1 MEANHNILK
10 IDPDFEKH
18 YPGASPTA
26 TEAAMNL
33 VRTADLLVKR
43 ISDLVQPF
51 GLSPSSALALS
62 IIADAEVPLPP
73 NEIAERLIISRA
85 TITGLLDSLER
96 RGYVRRMPHS
106 SDRRMLLIEP
116 TESGRNIA
124 NEFRLVVH
132 RQQKEWLAALTESE
146 QGQLVDTLHRLQSA
160 LADDKD

>member
-1 MEANHNILK
+1 MEANYNLVK
-10 IDPDFEKH
+10 IDSDFEKH
-18 YPGASPTA
+18 YPGASRTA

-51 GLSPSSALALS
+51 GLSPSSALALG

-96 RGYVRRMPHS
+96 KGYVRRMPHS

-116 TESGRNIA
+116 TESGRNVA
-124 NEFRLVVH
+124 HEFRLVVH
-132 RQQKEWLAALTESE
+132 RQQKAWLAALTESE
-146 QGQLVDTLHRLQSA
+146 QGQLVDTLHRLQST
-160 LADDKD
+160 LADEQD

>member
-1 MEANHNILK
+1 MVTNHSWVK
-10 IDPDFEKH
+10 IDPDFKKH
-18 YPGASPTA
+18 YPDASPVA

-33 VRTADLLVKR
+33 VRTADMLVKL
-43 ISDLVQPF
+43 IWDLVQPF

-62 IIADAEVPLPP
+62 VIVNSEVPLPP

-116 TESGRNIA
+116 TESGCKVA
-124 NEFRLVVH
+124 QAFRLVVH
-132 RQQKEWLAALTESE
+132 KQQKEWLAVLSE
-146 QGQLVDTLHRLQSA
+146 VEQEQLIETLHRLQSA
-160 LADDKD
+160 LASEKD